1 MRDTLLFVSGTLDET
16 MFGRPKLIT
25 DTNNRRR
32 TVYAFV
38 ERQNL
43 PNIIQ
48 TFDFANADTSTPRR
62 TITTVPQQALFA
74 MNSSFMTEAA
84 NRLASRTSGENTARV
99 RQLYE
104 WTLGRA
110 PGEDELALATS
121 FLSESNLE
129 QLAQVLLMSNELM
142 FVD

>member
-1 MRDTLLFVSGTLDET
+1 MLFVSGSLDDT

-62 TITTVPQQALFA
+62 TNTTVPQQALFA
-74 MNSSFMTEAA
+74 MNSAFMTETA
-84 NRLASRTSGENTARV
+84 NRLAARTSGDNTARV
-99 RQLYE
+99 KQLYE
-104 WTLGRA
+104 LTLGRV
-110 PGEDELALATS
+110 PGDDESALATE
-121 FLSESNLE
+121 FLTAGSLE
-129 QLAQVLLMSNELM
+129 QLSQVLLMSNELM